1 MASSCTS
8 SVTQASFST
17 LLDSVIEILRQASSL
32 EVEMMVSFPAGLIIS
47 YCVGLSL
54 LGVWATRQSRHGGQ
68 PL

>member
-47 YCVGLSL
+47 YCAGLSL
-54 LGVWATRQSRHGGQ
+54 LGVWATRHGDQ

>member
-17 LLDSVIEILRQASSL
+17 LLDSDIENLRQDSSL
-32 EVEMMVSFPAGLIIS
+32 EVEMMVSFPAGLIITSS

-54 LGVWATRQSRHGGQ
+54 LDV
-68 PL
+68 

>member
-17 LLDSVIEILRQASSL
+17 LLNSNIENLRQASSL
-32 EVEMMVSFPAGLIIS
+32 EVEIMVSFPAGPIIQVS
-47 YCVGLSL
+47 CCVGLSL
-54 LGVWATRQSRHGGQ
+54 LGVWATRHGDQ